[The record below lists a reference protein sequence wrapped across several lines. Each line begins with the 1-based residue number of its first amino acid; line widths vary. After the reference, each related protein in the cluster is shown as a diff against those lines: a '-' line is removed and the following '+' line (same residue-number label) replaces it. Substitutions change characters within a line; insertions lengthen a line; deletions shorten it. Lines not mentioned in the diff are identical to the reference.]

1 MDAEI
6 LGGVMRV
13 AFLLSAAM
21 NGILPRMALGA
32 SEKKVVLTVPRA
44 LNSLASDRVTNRL
57 KQLAKLLGKDASIAW
72 RD

>member
-1 MDAEI
+1 
-6 LGGVMRV
+6 
-13 AFLLSAAM
+13 
-21 NGILPRMALGA
+21 
-32 SEKKVVLTVPRA
+32 VPRA